1 MWGAMVERGLS
12 SIIVI
17 VIVVAVAAVTAI
29 GGYYLARV
37 KHTPENASVKISE
50 NEAVNIAIAGL
61 ENNKLYVNEPYAHL
75 LENTTPSNPIFV
87 ESIDNRSQKV
97 PSYYLV
103 PFVRNGRI
111 FVIVEVNAEVGEF
124 AAAFDGS
131 ENGLDKYPFVS
142 SDEALEIVRKAI
154 ENVGP
159 LENPKLVWKPC
170 EQSWEPVYPFWAV
183 KADGK
188 TVYVG
193 QDGQLYEELTWGGL
207 FGG

>member
-1 MWGAMVERGLS
+1 MGEKGAS
-12 SIIVI
+12 PVI
-17 VIVVAVAAVTAI
+17 LIAVVVVIAAAAI
-29 GGYYLARV
+29 GGYFLAREKAPTSKV
-37 KHTPENASVKISE
+37 LISE
-50 NEAVNIAIAGL
+50 NEAVNIAITGL

-75 LENTTPSNPIFV
+75 LENTAPANPIFV

-131 ENGLDKYPFVS
+131 ENGLVKYPFVS

>member
-1 MWGAMVERGLS
+1 MEDKASS
-12 SIIVI
+12 SIIV
-17 VIVVAVAAVTAI
+17 VLMVVAIVVVAAI
-29 GGYYLARV
+29 GGYYLARA
-37 KHTPENASVKISE
+37 KHAPENESVKISE

-61 ENNKLYVNEPYAHL
+61 ENNMLYVTEPYAHL
-75 LENTTPSNPIFV
+75 LENTSPSNPIFV
-87 ESIDNRSQKV
+87 ESIDNRSPKF

-111 FVIVEVNAEVGEF
+111 FVIVEVNAEAGEF
-124 AAAFDGS
+124 AAAFDGV
-131 ENGLDKYPFVS
+131 ENGLDKYPMVS

-154 ENVGP
+154 ENIGP